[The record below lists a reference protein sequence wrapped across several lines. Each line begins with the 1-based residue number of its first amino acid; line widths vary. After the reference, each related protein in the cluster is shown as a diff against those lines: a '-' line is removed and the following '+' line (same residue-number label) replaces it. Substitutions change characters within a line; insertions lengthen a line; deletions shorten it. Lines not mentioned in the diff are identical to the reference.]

1 MLRTL
6 LLILLI
12 TSLKAD
18 YADIKL
24 KDYIQIVAAKNKIN
38 IILDRE
44 LNTSVD
50 IFINTKINKNT
61 TIDMLSSIL
70 QNRELYLV
78 NKIDYYYITDI
89 KEELE
94 HKIDIV
100 HLKEVNSTVA
110 TKILN
115 SNVKQLYKS
124 FNALEIDKYTI
135 SIKYLQKDAKKLA
148 YKILYNLDYSALDR
162 VKFKVS
168 K

>member
-1 MLRTL
+1 MRKL
-6 LLILLI
+6 LFLILLN
-12 TSLKAD
+12 SLLLAD
-18 YADIKL
+18 YSNINL
-24 KDYIQIVAAKNKIN
+24 KDYIQIVSAKNKIN
-38 IILDRE
+38 IVLDRD

-50 IFINTKINKNT
+50 IFINTKVNQNT
-61 TIDMLSSIL
+61 TVNMLRSIL
-70 QNRELYLV
+70 QNNDLFLV
-78 NKIDYYYITDI
+78 DKNEYYFITDI
-89 KEELE
+89 NEELE
-94 HKIDIV
+94 HKLDIV
-100 HLKEVNSTVA
+100 HLQEVNSTVA